1 MGLLD
6 DLMGQLVGGVP
17 DAGLERG
24 RPAAPAGG
32 SAGGMGPLLAALLPV
47 ALSMLSGARGGQ
59 AQGRSATP
67 SGGLGDVLSQVLGG
81 GAGQGQGQGAGGLGG
96 LGALLDQLQRAGF
109 GAEADSWVGTGQN
122 RALPPDA
129 MDRVFGRDG
138 IAEIARRAGVSE
150 QDASRGL
157 AALMPE
163 VVDRV
168 TPEGRVPDDTRL
180 LASVDDLTR
189 KLGLA

>member
-1 MGLLD
+1 
-6 DLMGQLVGGVP
+6 
-17 DAGLERG
+17 
-24 RPAAPAGG
+24 
-32 SAGGMGPLLAALLPV
+32 MGPLLAALLPV

-189 KLGLA
+189 KLGLT

>member
-1 MGLLD
+1 MNARL
-6 DLMGQLVGGVP
+6 P
-17 DAGLERG
+17 HIERAGL
-24 RPAAPAGG
+24 ADW
-32 SAGGMGPLLAALLPV
+32 LP
-47 ALSMLSGARGGQ
+47 
-59 AQGRSATP
+59 
-67 SGGLGDVLSQVLGG
+67 
-81 GAGQGQGQGAGGLGG
+81 
-96 LGALLDQLQRAGF
+96 F

-180 LASVDDLTR
+180 LASVDELTR
-189 KLGLA
+189 KLGLT